1 MYTLIPQILL
11 SLYYIAGTL
20 LGTEEERGASK
31 PWPPKGFEEA
41 YKMQFCLP
49 NPSGIL
55 ARGSP
60 KVSWA
65 LRSTIYDTA
74 TFCMVVSFLLQGKTS

>member
-20 LGTEEERGASK
+20 LGTGEERGASK

-49 NPSGIL
+49 NPKWEPCQGI
-55 ARGSP
+55 P
-60 KVSWA
+60 KS
-65 LRSTIYDTA
+65 LLGFKIYD
-74 TFCMVVSFLLQGKTS
+74 L